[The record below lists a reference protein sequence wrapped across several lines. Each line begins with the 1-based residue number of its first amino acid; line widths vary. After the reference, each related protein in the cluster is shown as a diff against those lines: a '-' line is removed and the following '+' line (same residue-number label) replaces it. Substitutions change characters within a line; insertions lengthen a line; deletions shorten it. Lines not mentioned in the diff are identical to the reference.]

1 MSHMFCTLQEAA
13 ETLNASE
20 DQIQALLER
29 GLLQEFREGPHR
41 LLKEADVDAL
51 ARKQAQRRDQES
63 PAPPPTQAEGPSL
76 SRDPG
81 AEAGRRASSRL
92 PHSTIAGSRPPQAPR
107 PQDAEG
113 RRQRHGTSVPD
124 RRGRPH
130 TEGREACSHRAR
142 ETTPRWP
149 DRRPSGRMSVRQW
162 FWIGLIQDRPLA
174 IVLLSGG
181 VLALLAALAAGLCFL
196 AQAS

>member
-13 ETLNASE
+13 QRLNASE
-20 DQIQALLER
+20 DQIQALLQR

-41 LLKEADVDAL
+41 LVKEADVDAL
-51 ARKQAQRRDQES
+51 ARKQAQRRAQES
-63 PAPPPTQAEGPSL
+63 RPPTQAGGPSL

-81 AEAGRRASSRL
+81 AGAGRRASGTL
-92 PHSTIAGSRPPQAPR
+92 PHATTAGCRPPQSPR
-107 PQDAEG
+107 PRDTEN
-113 RRQRHGTSVPD
+113 RRRYHGTGAPD
-124 RRGRPH
+124 RRRRPYA
-130 TEGREACSHRAR
+130 EARDTDSRRAR

-162 FWIGLIQDRPLA
+162 FWIGLVQDRPLA

-196 AQAS
+196 ARAE